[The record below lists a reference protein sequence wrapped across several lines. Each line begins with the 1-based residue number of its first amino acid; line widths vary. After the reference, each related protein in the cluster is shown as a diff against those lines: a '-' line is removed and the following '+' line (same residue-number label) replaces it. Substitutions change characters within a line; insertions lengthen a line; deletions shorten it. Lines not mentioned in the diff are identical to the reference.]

1 MTAVVVL
8 VALMIAV
15 EVNTLVYYSL
25 LKSGFLT
32 LIWGLKF
39 GF

>member
-8 VALMIAV
+8 MALMMAV

-25 LKSGFLT
+25 LKSGLLT
-32 LIWGLKF
+32 LILASKF